1 MKVVSR
7 VNDDWVEG
15 QMAGKTGMFPASFV
29 DHLPSD
35 LPKKAATTEPTQ
47 VQVCVCCQQ
56 LLVYQQPPLNCNFFQ
71 VTGRCEALFDF
82 KAENSG
88 ELSFRTGDT
97 IVTLEWVNEEW
108 ISGRLGDQEGMF
120 PVAFVKV
127 LKELP
132 KPAANK
138 ENTNKGT

>member
-1 MKVVSR
+1 M
-7 VNDDWVEG
+7 
-15 QMAGKTGMFPASFV
+15 MTG
-29 DHLPSD
+29 L
-35 LPKKAATTEPTQ
+35 KGRWQ
-47 VQVCVCCQQ
+47 VKQACSQPPLWITSPLTCQRRQPLQNPLKYRCVCCQQ
-56 LLVYQQPPLNCNFFQ
+56 LLVYQQPPLNCNFLQ
-71 VTGRCEALFDF
+71 VTGKCEALFDF